1 MEGYLIRVP
10 REACVPDDRPAWRRQ
25 RENYGPVGAR
35 VLYYVL
41 EEGYLRGYESPED
54 FDHPVESFQ
63 LTSHRID
70 VNAMYAM
77 NLFEISAHAVKLP
90 SPPQAD
96 DTSSSSSSASD
107 SDSDG
112 ATDHARANQ
121 SYGAPTAVAS
131 SGTKLT
137 SGSFRVVFFAA
148 NKELVKTWCVKL
160 LNWNRYVFDSVS
172 DLNSRA
178 LKLAE
183 DEVVDAFQSIIA
195 SNAFLRQV
203 ELQKS
208 QEAPQLTDNPASI
221 PPPPPPIEQLSSSP
235 PIDRADIPTPIEGM
249 STPTLIEQASIPP
262 LATPTDIGIVV
273 KPTDPPMQPQQTAWW
288 MTPFTRSRRI
298 SSFSLRR

>member
-25 RENYGPVGAR
+25 REHYGPVGAR

-54 FDHPVESFQ
+54 FDRPVESFQ
-63 LTSHRID
+63 LTSHRIE

-77 NLFEISAHAVKLP
+77 NLFELSARAVNLP

-107 SDSDG
+107 SDIDG
-112 ATDHARANQ
+112 ASDQAGANQ
-121 SYGAPTAVAS
+121 SYAVPMAAAP
-131 SGTKLT
+131 SGTELV

-160 LNWNRYVFDSVS
+160 LNWNRYVFGSAS
-172 DLNSRA
+172 DLTSRA
-178 LKLAE
+178 LKLAR
-183 DEVVDAFQSIIA
+183 DEVVDALQNINA

-208 QEAPQLTDNPASI
+208 QESPQLTDNPANI
-221 PPPPPPIEQLSSSP
+221 PPPPPIEQLSSSP
-235 PIDRADIPTPIEGM
+235 PIEQADIPTPIEGM
-249 STPTLIEQASIPP
+249 STPTLIEQESIPP
-262 LATPTDIGIVV
+262 LATPTNIGIVV
-273 KPTDPPMQPQQTAWW
+273 KPTDLPTQPQQTAWW
-288 MTPFTRSRRI
+288 MAPFARSRRI